1 MTFINTLL
9 LVLVNMVLTTT
20 PMKNDK
26 KTAEFDSNCQKKRNS
41 WSWKYFLL
49 SKCEGYVKCLL
60 CNTTYT
66 YCNSTTMMN
75 NHLNSGKK
83 FSKIYIG

>member
-49 SKCEGYVKCLL
+49 CKCE
-60 CNTTYT
+60 
-66 YCNSTTMMN
+66 
-75 NHLNSGKK
+75 
-83 FSKIYIG
+83 

>member
-26 KTAEFDSNCQKKRNS
+26 KAAEFDSNSNS